1 MSDIVKGKA
10 TICVV
15 NYKTPELIRLCL
27 RSIRKL
33 THYPYDVVVVDN
45 DSQDKSLDY
54 LRSVKWIKLVARTF
68 GQEKVIGSDA
78 EGSGLNIGL
87 EQCNSEF
94 YVVMH
99 SDTIVKKD
107 NWLTELISYFKN
119 DENIAC
125 VGSGK
130 IESKPMWYS
139 ILKKMTDFQSLKRKL
154 FYNPQVHEQYLYH
167 NRTICCLYRTE
178 VLRRENL
185 SFLMGKERGL
195 TSGQGL
201 YLELPKRGYKTVELP
216 TSVMGRYVV
225 HLNHATMV
233 LNQDQFNCRRK
244 TVKKY
249 KRAVDDVMFSDI
261 FQDILKDE
269 SLDQ

>member
-1 MSDIVKGKA
+1 M
-10 TICVV
+10 
-15 NYKTPELIRLCL
+15 
-27 RSIRKL
+27 
-33 THYPYDVVVVDN
+33 VDN
-45 DSQDKSLDY
+45 DSQDESLEY
-54 LRSVKWIKLVARTF
+54 LRKVKWIKLEARTF
-68 GQEKVIGSDA
+68 GDEKVLGSDA

-107 NWLTELISYFKN
+107 GWLTELIKHF
-119 DENIAC
+119 DAGENVTC

-130 IESKPMWYS
+130 IESKPLFLR
-139 ILKKMTDFQSLKRKL
+139 ITKKLTDFQSLKRKL
-154 FYNPQVHEQYLYH
+154 FYNPKLHEQYRYH

-185 SFLMGKERGL
+185 SFLMGKERSL
-195 TSGQGL
+195 TAGQGL
-201 YLELPKRGYKTVELP
+201 YLEMLKRGIKTVELP

-233 LNQDQFNCRRK
+233 LNQDEFTLRRK

-249 KRAVDDVMFSDI
+249 KHAVDEVMFSDI
-261 FQDILKDE
+261 FQSILNDE